1 MVYDKI
7 HDDLDSSFVRFIK
20 KAFKILHRSVF
31 FINGAVIANVITVV
45 ILRRIVN
52 RRKPNDI
59 NQKLL
64 QIIKL
69 LDNTVQITDPVSRRI
84 IKALRINLI
93 YRCLFPPWCAVCFH
107 FSSPPVLF

>member
-7 HDDLDSSFVRFIK
+7 HDDLDSSFVRFIEE
-20 KAFKILHRSVF
+20 AFKILHRSVF

-93 YRCLFPPWCAVCFH
+93 YRRLFPPWCAVCFH
-107 FSSPPVLF
+107 FLHRL